1 MKNITETQL
10 AIQKELEQQLRSI
23 YEVDSKFHIDDTS
36 SSEKIE
42 ALEQQLREEVRERSL
57 RLTRHLARNEHNTKE
72 LIRLELEH
80 EQLQQSNIS
89 QQQQMSTLQN
99 TVSTARRHQQFLM
112 EQTNALQEKSDTLQK
127 QHSVLTTKKNELQET
142 LHLQQK
148 QCDTLQEE
156 IDGLQRK
163 AKHLQQNIDGLL
175 QMRENDMLSVMD
187 LTARLSDV
195 SSGKE

>member
-1 MKNITETQL
+1 MKNITETQM
-10 AIQKELEQQLRSI
+10 AIQIELEQQLRAI
-23 YEVDSKFHIDDTS
+23 YEVDAKLQTIAA
-36 SSEKIE
+36 EKSDRIE
-42 ALEQQLREEVRERSL
+42 TLEQQLREEVRERSL
-57 RLTRHLARNEHNTKE
+57 LLTQHLARNEYNTKE

-89 QQQQMSTLQN
+89 QQQRLSNLQN

-112 EQTNALQEKSDTLQK
+112 EQTNALQEKSDNLHA
-127 QHSVLTTKKNELQET
+127 QHDALAVKKNELLE
-142 LHLQQK
+142 
-148 QCDTLQEE
+148 TLQERQNQCDNLQE
-156 IDGLQRK
+156 EVDGLQRK